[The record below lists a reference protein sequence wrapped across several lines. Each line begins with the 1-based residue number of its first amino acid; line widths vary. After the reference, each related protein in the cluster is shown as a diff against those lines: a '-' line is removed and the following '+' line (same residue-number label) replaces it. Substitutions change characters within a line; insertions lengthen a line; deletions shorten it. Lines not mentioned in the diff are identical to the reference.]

1 MTDINPDG
9 ALPPAQRALHEIA
22 QGSEN
27 VIALST
33 LAVSEVLLPVPALD
47 DFPEDPSGPGDA
59 DAAAGAAAPEA
70 GGMDSVDGSA
80 GTPEPPREIQ
90 LPVYEQDDGR
100 QLVPVFTSET
110 RMAEALPATR
120 RYRLVQLAA
129 LSGAWPSDE
138 LILSIDTGSPDALSI
153 SGEGVRALAG
163 LVGGT

>member
-1 MTDINPDG
+1 MTDISPNG

-22 QGSEN
+22 HGSEN

-33 LAVSEVLLPVPALD
+33 LAVSEVLLPVPGLD
-47 DFPEDPSGPGDA
+47 ERQPPPEDVAP
-59 DAAAGAAAPEA
+59 AAPA
-70 GGMDSVDGSA
+70 
-80 GTPEPPREIQ
+80 EPPREIQ
-90 LPVYEQDDGR
+90 LPVYEQEDGR

-120 RYRLVQLAA
+120 RYRLVQLAV

-138 LILSIDTGSPDALSI
+138 LILSIDTGNEDALSI

-163 LVGGT
+163 LVADN

>member
-1 MTDINPDG
+1 MTDINSDG

-33 LAVSEVLLPVPALD
+33 LAVSEVLLPVPGVEEL
-47 DFPEDPSGPGDA
+47 P
-59 DAAAGAAAPEA
+59 AGVNGAEL
-70 GGMDSVDGSA
+70 
-80 GTPEPPREIQ
+80 PREIQ
-90 LPVYEQDDGR
+90 LPVYEQEDGR

-110 RMAEALPATR
+110 RMADALPSTR
-120 RYRLVQLAA
+120 SYRLVQLSA

-163 LVGGT
+163 LAGGSN

>member
-22 QGSEN
+22 HGSEN
-27 VIALST
+27 VVALST
-33 LAVSEVLLPVPALD
+33 LAVSEVLLPA
-47 DFPEDPSGPGDA
+47 PGSEEYPDGGG
-59 DAAAGAAAPEA
+59 GAEL
-70 GGMDSVDGSA
+70 
-80 GTPEPPREIQ
+80 PREIQ

-100 QLVPVFTSET
+100 QLVPVFTSEN

-138 LILSIDTGSPDALSI
+138 LILSIDTGSEDALSI

-163 LVGGT
+163 LVSGNGDGS

>member
-1 MTDINPDG
+1 MTDFNPDG

-22 QGSEN
+22 HGSEN

-33 LAVSEVLLPVPALD
+33 LAVSEVLLPVPGAD
-47 DFPEDPSGPGDA
+47 EYPEGAGDA
-59 DAAAGAAAPEA
+59 QEL
-70 GGMDSVDGSA
+70 
-80 GTPEPPREIQ
+80 PREIQ
-90 LPVYEQDDGR
+90 LPVYEQEDGR

-163 LVGGT
+163 LVGGN

>member
-1 MTDINPDG
+1 MSDINPDG

-22 QGSEN
+22 HGSEN

-33 LAVSEVLLPVPALD
+33 LAVSEVLLPVPGVD
-47 DFPEDPSGPGDA
+47 EYPEGVGD
-59 DAAAGAAAPEA
+59 
-70 GGMDSVDGSA
+70 
-80 GTPEPPREIQ
+80 TPELPREIQ
-90 LPVYEQDDGR
+90 LPVYEQEDGR

-110 RMAEALPATR
+110 RMAEALPSTR

-163 LVGGT
+163 LVGGN

>member
-22 QGSEN
+22 HGSEN

-33 LAVSEVLLPVPALD
+33 LAVSEVLLPVPGAD
-47 DFPEDPSGPGDA
+47 EYPEGVGDA
-59 DAAAGAAAPEA
+59 PEL
-70 GGMDSVDGSA
+70 
-80 GTPEPPREIQ
+80 PREIQ
-90 LPVYEQDDGR
+90 LPVYEQEDGR

-110 RMAEALPATR
+110 RMAEALPTTR

-163 LVGGT
+163 LVGGN

>member
-1 MTDINPDG
+1 MTDINPNG

-33 LAVSEVLLPVPALD
+33 LAVSEVLLPVPAVD
-47 DFPEDPSGPGDA
+47 DYPEGVGVPGGA
-59 DAAAGAAAPEA
+59 DTAAA
-70 GGMDSVDGSA
+70 
-80 GTPEPPREIQ
+80 EPPREIQ

-163 LVGGT
+163 LVADD

>member
-1 MTDINPDG
+1 MTDINSDG

-22 QGSEN
+22 HGNEN

-33 LAVSEVLLPVPALD
+33 LAVSEVLLPVPAAD
-47 DFPEDPSGPGDA
+47 EFPDDA
-59 DAAAGAAAPEA
+59 DAG
-70 GGMDSVDGSA
+70 V
-80 GTPEPPREIQ
+80 PEPPREIQ
-90 LPVYEQDDGR
+90 LPVYEQEDGR

-110 RMAEALPATR
+110 RMADALPATR

-163 LVGGT
+163 LVGGN

>member
-1 MTDINPDG
+1 MTDINSDG

-22 QGSEN
+22 HGSEN

-33 LAVSEVLLPVPALD
+33 LAISEVLLPVPAPD
-47 DFPEDPSGPGDA
+47 DYPEE
-59 DAAAGAAAPEA
+59 AGAGA
-70 GGMDSVDGSA
+70 GA
-80 GTPEPPREIQ
+80 EPPREIQ
-90 LPVYEQDDGR
+90 LPVYEQEDGR

-110 RMAEALPATR
+110 RMADALPATR

-138 LILSIDTGSPDALSI
+138 LILSIDTGSEDALSI

-163 LVGGT
+163 LVGGTN

>member
-1 MTDINPDG
+1 MTDINSDG

-22 QGSEN
+22 HGNEN

-33 LAVSEVLLPVPALD
+33 LAVSEVLLPVPAAD
-47 DFPEDPSGPGDA
+47 EFPEDTDA
-59 DAAAGAAAPEA
+59 GVPA
-70 GGMDSVDGSA
+70 
-80 GTPEPPREIQ
+80 PPREIQ
-90 LPVYEQDDGR
+90 LPVYEQEDGR

-110 RMAEALPATR
+110 RMADALPATR

-163 LVGGT
+163 LVGGN

>member
-9 ALPPAQRALHEIA
+9 ALPPAQRALHEISH
-22 QGSEN
+22 GSEN

-33 LAVSEVLLPVPALD
+33 LAVSEVLLPVP
-47 DFPEDPSGPGDA
+47 
-59 DAAAGAAAPEA
+59 GAAERPQEPDPTAA
-70 GGMDSVDGSA
+70 
-80 GTPEPPREIQ
+80 EPPREIQ
-90 LPVYEQDDGR
+90 LPVYEQEDGR

-120 RYRLVQLAA
+120 RYRLVQLAV

-138 LILSIDTGSPDALSI
+138 LILSIDTGNEDALSI

-163 LVGGT
+163 LVGGN

>member
-1 MTDINPDG
+1 MTDINSDG

-22 QGSEN
+22 TGSEN

-33 LAVSEVLLPVPALD
+33 LAVSEVLLPVPAADEYPD
-47 DFPEDPSGPGDA
+47 DL
-59 DAAAGAAAPEA
+59 
-70 GGMDSVDGSA
+70 DGS
-80 GTPEPPREIQ
+80 GVEPPREIQ
-90 LPVYEQDDGR
+90 LPVYEQEDGK

-110 RMAEALPATR
+110 RMAEALPSTR

-163 LVGGT
+163 LAGGN